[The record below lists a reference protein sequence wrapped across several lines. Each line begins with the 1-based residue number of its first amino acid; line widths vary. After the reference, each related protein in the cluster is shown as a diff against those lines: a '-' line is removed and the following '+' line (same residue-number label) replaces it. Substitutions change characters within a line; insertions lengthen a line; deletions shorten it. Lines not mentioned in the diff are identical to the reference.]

1 MNLPNS
7 TESGYAAADQRQQ
20 KQSKQYD
27 RQVRAATLKVAMLG
41 QMKTPSPLFAD
52 CIHRHFRL
60 KKNQILKQ
68 LEDWQ
73 ALEDEF
79 NKEASSSGTATTT
92 STTVSCDRTSA
103 LVAGGGIRSS
113 SKIVKK
119 LCEEIRDWYDP
130 DRVKPKDDGEEKKSE
145 TGR

>member
-1 MNLPNS
+1 MALTYS
-7 TESGYAAADQRQQ
+7 TDSGYAAADERQQ

-27 RQVRAATLKVAMLG
+27 RQIRAATLKVAMLG
-41 QMKTPSPLFAD
+41 QMKKPGALFAD

-79 NKEASSSGTATTT
+79 NKEASSSETASKG
-92 STTVSCDRTSA
+92 STTASNDRTCV
-103 LVAGGGIRSS
+103 LVAGGGIRCS
-113 SKIVKK
+113 SKIVQC

-130 DRVKPKDDGEEKKSE
+130 KPKEDGGEKKSE
-145 TGR
+145 TGG